1 LHHDPAIGLGGAVY
15 DLSTIRV
22 VTAKAARHTWSE
34 GKYAMTRDDI
44 LAIVKSIYSG
54 PTQNEIVTPL
64 REKLREA
71 LPHSA
76 INDLIF
82 WNPVE
87 LTPEQVVDEAIRR
100 ETEYAREAGLK

>member
-1 LHHDPAIGLGGAVY
+1 
-15 DLSTIRV
+15 
-22 VTAKAARHTWSE
+22 
-34 GKYAMTRDDI
+34 MTRDDI
-44 LAIVKSIYSG
+44 LGIVKAIYFG
-54 PTQNEIVTPL
+54 PAQNEVITPL

-87 LTPEQVVDEAIRR
+87 LTPEQVVDEAMRR
-100 ETEYAREAGLK
+100 EAEYARKAGLK